1 MPSGRVATTICGS
14 TAETRRER
22 FGADE
27 AAGLEGAHRCP
38 LEGAVPAAPRRGRKV
53 EPRRRLE
60 RAPSTQL
67 PKRSDTDIFDAM
79 HYPSVLA
86 STLLLLSAGW
96 INASAAADISAA
108 RMLAR
113 TKVLASDDF
122 EGRGPGTRGEEKT
135 VAYLIDEFKKIGLE
149 PGNPDGTYVQDVPMI
164 GVTSKTAATF
174 VANGHAVPMQT
185 LQDYVCPSLRFTPHV
200 EIKDSDLVFVG
211 YGVVAPEYGW
221 DDFKG
226 VDVRGKTVVM
236 LINDPPVVDPATG
249 ELDPKIFG
257 GKAMTYYGRWT
268 YKYEIAT
275 AKGAAACLI
284 VHETKEASYPF
295 AVIVES
301 NGRENF
307 DLPAKD
313 PKAYKLGIDG
323 WITVDAA
330 KRLFAASGQDFYAL
344 KKAACSR
351 EFRPVPLNAKVSFN
365 VENSVRTIASK
376 NVIGKLPGSDPKLR
390 DEYIVYTAHW
400 DHLGRNPNLK
410 GDQIF
415 NGADDNAS
423 GVATVLELANAF
435 KSLPPDER
443 PKRSVLFM
451 SVTGEEKGLLGSRYY
466 AEHPLYPL
474 TKTLADFNT
483 DGANYYDPT
492 RDVIVVGYGASTLDQ
507 VAEAVAKDQGRYIRP
522 DPSPERGR
530 FYRSDHFE
538 FAKLGVPALYTK
550 RGIDHTQRPA
560 GWGEKFEAEFDQKNY
575 HKVTD
580 EVRPDWTFEGG
591 AQDVAFLLELGRR
604 VANGDQWPEWNP
616 GNEFKAKRDA
626 MLK

>member
-1 MPSGRVATTICGS
+1 M
-14 TAETRRER
+14 RR
-22 FGADE
+22 FANPD
-27 AAGLEGAHRCP
+27 
-38 LEGAVPAAPRRGRKV
+38 RG
-53 EPRRRLE
+53 
-60 RAPSTQL
+60 
-67 PKRSDTDIFDAM
+67 DIFEPM
-79 HYPSVLA
+79 HYSAVVA
-86 STLLLLSAGW
+86 STLLLLFATLSG
-96 INASAAADISAA
+96 ASAVPDISAA

-135 VAYLIDEFKKIGLE
+135 VAYLIDQFRKIGLE
-149 PGNPDGTYVQDVPMI
+149 PGNPDGTYVQDVPMV
-164 GVTSKTAATF
+164 GVTSKTTATF
-174 VANGHAVPMQT
+174 IAGGHEVPMQSLT
-185 LQDYVCPSLRFTPHV
+185 DYVCPSLRFTPHV
-200 EIKDSDLVFVG
+200 AIKDSDLVFVG
-211 YGVVAPEYGW
+211 YGVVAPEYNW

-236 LINDPPVVDPATG
+236 LINDPPVVDAATG
-249 ELDPKIFG
+249 KLDPKVFG
-257 GKAMTYYGRWT
+257 GPAMTYYGRWT

-313 PKAYKLGIDG
+313 PTAYKLGIDG
-323 WITVDAA
+323 WLTVDAA
-330 KRLFAASGQDFYAL
+330 KRLFAAAGQDFYAL
-344 KKAACSR
+344 KRAACSR
-351 EFRPVPLNAKVSFN
+351 DFHPVPLHAKATFD
-365 VENSVRTIASK
+365 VENSIRTIASR
-376 NVIGKLPGSDPKLR
+376 NVIAKLPGSDPTLR
-390 DEYIVYTAHW
+390 DEYLVYTAHW
-400 DHLGRNPNLK
+400 DHLGRNPALK

-423 GVATVLELANAF
+423 GVATVLELGNAF
-435 KSLPPDER
+435 ASLPADQR
-443 PKRSVLFM
+443 PKRSILFM

-474 TKTLADFNT
+474 AKTVADFNT

-492 RDVIVVGYGASTLDQ
+492 RDVIIVGYGASTLDR
-507 VAEAVAKDQGRYIRP
+507 VAEDVAKDQGRYIRP

-538 FAKLGVPALYTK
+538 FAKVGVPALYTK
-550 RGIDHTQRPA
+550 RGVDHTERPP

-580 EVRPDWTFEGG
+580 EVRPDWTFAGG
-591 AQDVAFLLELGRR
+591 AQDVAFLLEVGRR
-604 VANGDQWPEWNP
+604 VANAETWPEWNP
-616 GNEFKAKRDA
+616 GNEFKATRDA
-626 MLK
+626 MMK